1 MTHEECI
8 FCKVVSGDI
17 PSNKVFE
24 DDHFLAIMDIYP
36 LAEGHCVVIPKE
48 HHRWV
53 NDVPNFEEYWKAAYK
68 TAEILEKSLHPE
80 WIQYFTYGEI
90 PHAHIHVL
98 PRFSKMTTVP
108 KPAII
113 PKTDDAA
120 KRKIKETFEKI
131 QTFQKK

>member
-17 PSNKVFE
+17 PSNSVYE
-24 DDHFLAIMDIYP
+24 DDSFLAIMDIYP
-36 LAEGHCVVIPKE
+36 LSEGHCVVIPKD

-53 NDVPNFEEYWKAAYK
+53 HDVPNFTAFWEAAYN
-68 TAEILEKSLHPE
+68 TAQILENSLHPK

-98 PRFSKMTTVP
+98 PRYTEITAVP

-113 PKTDDAA
+113 PKSDEKA
-120 KRKIKETFEKI
+120 KKTLSETFEKI
-131 QTFQKK
+131 KNSR